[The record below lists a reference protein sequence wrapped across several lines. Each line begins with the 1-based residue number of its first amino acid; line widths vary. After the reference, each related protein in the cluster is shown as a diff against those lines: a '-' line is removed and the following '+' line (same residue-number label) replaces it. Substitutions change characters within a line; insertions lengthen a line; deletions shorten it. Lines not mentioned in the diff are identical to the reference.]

1 MISFS
6 SGLPAEL
13 AAHSVHRHPTK
24 PPVPHSI
31 LSGAGQNRVDKNI
44 DQGRGH
50 DRIRRRAKRNETK
63 ACKLLFNNGKLF
75 LPPPG
80 DGSDFKELFKR
91 LAAAGAG
98 RPFGKDGFPV
108 GPWTPELLA
117 EAISQI
123 DTNRIGV
130 DLRTVQLWF
139 QENEKG
145 ISTANI
151 RWLARI
157 FGCDDPV
164 ATSEWQME
172 LSAAKSRLS
181 AKRREWNRA
190 GSSVAQEIP
199 DTALTATFNDGTD
212 SPAEL
217 AGNADAKVPSR
228 RFSFARKSEAFFSH
242 GSPLNLPASVFAGVT
257 ALGFLS
263 YITGIH
269 NVTYGRAD
277 GVVKQVGF
285 LWAANWTFVFM
296 VFLPLFCAV
305 VTELVTFW
313 KDEGRFKLIAQGD
326 RVESDEA
333 WARNV
338 ESSSYSYWAVFLIC
352 VLFAGLLQWIGVS
365 LIPLMKGGG
374 NYATDWGSLAIVRPE
389 VISVPEAVVFT
400 GLAYLYMCLC
410 FYLFFVGLILLYT
423 VVHDL
428 WRTGEA
434 ANNRPEV
441 DCRHEL
447 SEASFRVMRGIF
459 RCTVLGVLIA
469 IVMKVQSAY
478 LTSRGENIVTWLVGD
493 MSSALYEGADVR
505 NGFSYRMPTHYSS
518 LLVAISTCFVFLYG
532 AIRLGIGSQF
542 QLRLWKMSSVVALL
556 LTSYLLIDVF
566 SGFSILLGV
575 AVLLAIYGLFDP
587 GFGRWRASELGNN
600 QSVS

>member
-1 MISFS
+1 MF
-6 SGLPAEL
+6 
-13 AAHSVHRHPTK
+13 K
-24 PPVPHSI
+24 
-31 LSGAGQNRVDKNI
+31 
-44 DQGRGH
+44 
-50 DRIRRRAKRNETK
+50 
-63 ACKLLFNNGKLF
+63 NGKLF
-75 LPPPG
+75 LPPPR

-98 RPFGKDGFPV
+98 RPLGKDGFPA

-123 DTNRIGV
+123 DSNRIGV

-145 ISTANI
+145 ISAANI
-151 RWLARI
+151 RWLARV

-164 ATSEWQME
+164 ATSEWQIE
-172 LSAAKSRLS
+172 LSAAQSRLS
-181 AKRREWNRA
+181 AKRREWKRA

-199 DTALTATFNDGTD
+199 DTALAATFDDDTA

-217 AGNADAKVPSR
+217 KRDTDAKGPGR
-228 RFSFARKSEAFFSH
+228 RFSLARKSEAFFSH

-269 NVTYGRAD
+269 SVTYGRAD

-285 LWAANWTFVFM
+285 LWTANWTFVFM
-296 VFLPLFCAV
+296 VFLPLFFAF

-313 KDEGRFKLIAQGD
+313 KGEGRPKLVGNGNKM
-326 RVESDEA
+326 ESDDA
-333 WARNV
+333 WARSV
-338 ESSSYSYWAVFLIC
+338 EASSYSYWAVFLIC
-352 VLFAGLLQWIGVS
+352 VLFAGLFQWIGVC
-365 LIPLMKGGG
+365 LIPLMQGGG

-423 VVHDL
+423 VIHDL
-428 WRTGEA
+428 WRIGEEA
-434 ANNRPEV
+434 SNRPEV
-441 DCRHEL
+441 DYQHEL
-447 SEASFRVMRGIF
+447 NEASLRVMRGIF

-478 LTSRGENIVTWLVGD
+478 LTSGGENIVAWLVGD
-493 MSSALYEGADVR
+493 MSSAFYGRNDVSA
-505 NGFSYRMPTHYSS
+505 GISYRRPTHYSS
-518 LLVAISTCFVFLYG
+518 LLIAISTCVVFLYG
-532 AIRLGIGSQF
+532 SIRLGVERRF
-542 QLRLWKMSSVVALL
+542 CMPLWRMSAILALL
-556 LTSYLLIDVF
+556 VAGYLLIDTF
-566 SGFSILLGV
+566 AGFSILLGIG
-575 AVLLAIYGLFDP
+575 VLLAIYSLVDP